1 MRAARGWPTA
11 AGAVLRALLK
21 SGSASRSVI
30 AAHAGLSPATV
41 TGQTRALLD
50 VGLLRESPPADR
62 SQRVG
67 RPHSPLELDRR
78 NAVAAIHFAASQT
91 RVAVLDIAGTIIADA
106 LVPHRSIEGAD
117 LVADAAAAL
126 AALRRELPSDTRIFG
141 VGVATGG
148 WVDPEAGVVLSH
160 PLLRL
165 RGTPVREL
173 LARLTGLPVE
183 LDSHARAMVHAEQL
197 FGVLGFETSAA
208 VLFVGNVIDAAFAVD
223 GRVHY
228 GPGSSAGS
236 LATLLPSGLGP
247 HAEGPLDA
255 YSDRSLEKRAAALR
269 LVDKPTIPALI
280 AAAGTD
286 SRAHEL
292 FQERARGLAVVAA
305 TLLDVLNPETLIIT
319 DRAFSLLPEVRAT
332 YFDAIAARA
341 QMGSSARR
349 RVTGTSFPGRSL
361 ETAAA
366 TVLLHRLYA
375 DPLAVATDGFDVRRT
390 AVTTPQFESR

>member
-1 MRAARGWPTA
+1 MQWPTA

-41 TGQTRALLD
+41 TSRTRALLD
-50 VGLLRESPPADR
+50 AGLLRESPPADR

-91 RVAVLDIAGTIIADA
+91 RVAVIDIAGTIVADA
-106 LVPHRSIEGAD
+106 MVPHRTLEGDD
-117 LVADAAAAL
+117 LVEDAATAL
-126 AALRRELPSDTRIFG
+126 AALRRELPGAIRLFG

-165 RGTPVREL
+165 QDTPIRDL
-173 LARLTGLPVE
+173 LVRLTGLPVE

-197 FGVLGFETSAA
+197 FGVLGSDASAA

-236 LATLLPSGLGP
+236 LATLVPSGVGS
-247 HAEGPLDA
+247 EGTGLLDA
-255 YSDRSLEKRAAALR
+255 YSDRSLERRAAALR
-269 LVDKPTIPALI
+269 LVESPTIPALI
-280 AAAGTD
+280 AAAETD
-286 SRAHEL
+286 PRAHAL
-292 FQERARGLAVVAA
+292 FEERARGLAAVAA
-305 TLLDVLNPETLIIT
+305 ALLDVLNPETLIIT
-319 DRAFSLLPEVRAT
+319 DRAFTGLPAVRAT
-332 YFDAIAARA
+332 YLDAIAARA
-341 QMGSSARR
+341 QMRSSARHR
-349 RVTGTSFPGRSL
+349 ITGTSFPGRSL

-366 TVLLHRLYA
+366 TVLLHRLYT
-375 DPLAVATDGFDVRRT
+375 DPLAVAADGFGTHRVAAT
-390 AVTTPQFESR
+390 APQFESR

>member
-1 MRAARGWPTA
+1 MQWPTA

-41 TGQTRALLD
+41 TSRTRALLD
-50 VGLLRESPPADR
+50 AGLLRESPPADR

-91 RVAVLDIAGTIIADA
+91 RVAVIDIAGTIVADA
-106 LVPHRSIEGAD
+106 VVPHRTLEGAD
-117 LVADAAAAL
+117 LVADAATAL
-126 AALRRELPSDTRIFG
+126 AALRRELPGGIRLFG

-165 RGTPVREL
+165 QDTPIRDL
-173 LARLTGLPVE
+173 LVRLTGLPVE

-197 FGVLGFETSAA
+197 FGVLGSDASAA

-236 LATLLPSGLGP
+236 LATLVPSGLGS
-247 HAEGPLDA
+247 EGTGLLDA
-255 YSDRSLEKRAAALR
+255 YSDRSLERRAAALR
-269 LVDKPTIPALI
+269 LVESPTIPALI
-280 AAAGTD
+280 AAAETD
-286 SRAHEL
+286 PRAHAL
-292 FQERARGLAVVAA
+292 FEERARGLAAVAA
-305 TLLDVLNPETLIIT
+305 ALLDVLNPETLIIT
-319 DRAFSLLPEVRAT
+319 DRAFTGLPAVRAT

-341 QMGSSARR
+341 QMRSSARHR
-349 RVTGTSFPGRSL
+349 ITGTSFPGRSL

-366 TVLLHRLYA
+366 TVLLHRLYT
-375 DPLAVATDGFDVRRT
+375 DPLAVAADGFGACRVEAT
-390 AVTTPQFESR
+390 VPQFESR